1 MTSFHSGRSSSITS
15 LKRMRDS
22 IFFTSMPDKTIYK
35 ACEKTLF
42 RIEWKKL
49 ITIMIIKHI
58 HAWKE
63 TYPKSWSCRQVFL
76 KTVICI
82 SVCRL
87 KDKLS
92 PSSSAE
98 ENRETELLVQVSQD
112 NVQSTPSEFSTFEI
126 QVSINKLFNCSS

>member
-1 MTSFHSGRSSSITS
+1 MHEK
-15 LKRMRDS
+15 KR
-22 IFFTSMPDKTIYK
+22 IQNHGVVAKF
-35 ACEKTLF
+35 L
-42 RIEWKKL
+42 
-49 ITIMIIKHI
+49 
-58 HAWKE
+58 
-63 TYPKSWSCRQVFL
+63 L

-92 PSSSAE
+92 ASSSAE

>member
-1 MTSFHSGRSSSITS
+1 MHEK
-15 LKRMRDS
+15 KR
-22 IFFTSMPDKTIYK
+22 IQNHGVVAKF
-35 ACEKTLF
+35 L
-42 RIEWKKL
+42 
-49 ITIMIIKHI
+49 
-58 HAWKE
+58 
-63 TYPKSWSCRQVFL
+63 L

-112 NVQSTPSEFSTFEI
+112 SVQSTPSEFSTFEI
-126 QVSINKLFNCSS
+126 QVSINKLFNCSSLIHAIFITTCDLKIVQIIDESFSAKLLSYDCNAPCVQFLLISKDSL